1 MKGLVLLALLVV
13 LQVGQYCRGNPTC
26 GGNNLTEFDAPT
38 PPQTATNLNLQFTCI
53 YNDFNPDPTNYTIV
67 PTPVIRIEPGD
78 TVGFYS
84 NPPQIYDWVDND
96 GTGTTLSLAHNPY
109 TSTTPADGG
118 ESEGTETVD
127 KTVEVELVITW
138 PPSQLETLSV
148 VPDLADGATV
158 LIAEGFTALKS
169 IEFTNNGVPAGLQAY
184 LSTDGTVT
192 VSLKGGMGL
201 GVNVAAVGDTT
212 ELVLDVQTDEAD
224 LVFSSTTN
232 NIVGKVHAANVAT
245 RTGKVFVDGVG
256 AGGIVSDGNGPGL
269 LLADD
274 CERVDGE
281 CRPFDEGT
289 TLKSP
294 ETDCQVT
301 DVCLTTVSTLSQ
313 PSRSCELVTG
323 APPEC
328 AVGPGPTD
336 PPSSGAGCG
345 MMNRVDTN
353 CKLESFS
360 PVMVFVVS
368 SIVAMVSVTF
378 LDMF

>member
-1 MKGLVLLALLVV
+1 MNGLVLLTLLVV
-13 LQVGQYCRGNPTC
+13 LQVGQYCTANPTC
-26 GGNNLTEFDAPT
+26 GNNLTEFDAPA
-38 PPQTATNLNLQFTCI
+38 PPQTATNLILQFTCI

-78 TVGFYS
+78 AVGFYS

-109 TSTTPADGG
+109 TSTTTPTGEG
-118 ESEGTETVD
+118 ESDGAESVD
-127 KTVEVELVITW
+127 KTVEAEFVITW
-138 PPSQLETLSV
+138 PSSQLEALSV
-148 VPDLADGATV
+148 VSDLADGTTV

-169 IEFTNNGVPAGLQAY
+169 IEFSNNGVAGLQAY
-184 LSTDGTVT
+184 LSTDGSVT
-192 VSLKGGMGL
+192 VSLQGGLGL

-212 ELVLDVQTDEAD
+212 ELVLDVQTDTAD

-232 NIVGKVHAANVAT
+232 NIVGKVHAANVAA
-245 RTGKVFVDGVG
+245 RTGNVFVDGVG

-294 ETDCQVT
+294 VTDCQVAE
-301 DVCLTTVSTLSQ
+301 VCLTAVGTLSQ
-313 PSRSCELVTG
+313 PTRSCELFSGT
-323 APPEC
+323 PPEC

-336 PPSSGAGCG
+336 PPISGAAYGLT
-345 MMNRVDTN
+345 NRVNSDYRHGLSLLMF
-353 CKLESFS
+353 C
-360 PVMVFVVS
+360 VMTMVITAFV
-368 SIVAMVSVTF
+368 AF
-378 LDMF
+378 